1 MPEVTDTGF
10 LSIGEVLGLL
20 LEEFPDIT
28 ISKIRFLESQGLIS
42 PERTASGYRKFY
54 NHDVELLKVIL
65 TEQRRNYLPLRVIK
79 DRLDSGE
86 IDRTGEH
93 NRPNGGEPEPAADE
107 PAGGAGNDAHTADD
121 ERAEEAPAA
130 VPRSSIKAHPA
141 SRRKSEPESEAR
153 AARAPA
159 TDVAAEPP
167 QAESQL
173 LPGVL
178 LERTELCA
186 MVGMTDDELTQL
198 ETFGIV
204 SPRPGDPALYT
215 DDAVAIA
222 KPACEFLRLG
232 VDARHLRNWRTSAER
247 EASLYEQLV
256 TPRYR
261 QRNPEARAEAL
272 SQLRRLDVLGATLRA
287 AMTRQALRHH
297 FES

>member
-1 MPEVTDTGF
+1 
-10 LSIGEVLGLL
+10 
-20 LEEFPDIT
+20 
-28 ISKIRFLESQGLIS
+28 
-42 PERTASGYRKFY
+42 
-54 NHDVELLKVIL
+54 
-65 TEQRRNYLPLRVIK
+65 
-79 DRLDSGE
+79 
-86 IDRTGEH
+86 
-93 NRPNGGEPEPAADE
+93 
-107 PAGGAGNDAHTADD
+107 
-121 ERAEEAPAA
+121 
-130 VPRSSIKAHPA
+130 
-141 SRRKSEPESEAR
+141 
-153 AARAPA
+153 
-159 TDVAAEPP
+159 
-167 QAESQL
+167 
-173 LPGVL
+173 
-178 LERTELCA
+178 

-204 SPRPGDPALYT
+204 SPRSGDPALYA